1 MAEFRGPEAGSPTC
15 QILPPGIPGYRPYCP
30 FTVGPTSVGDWV
42 GPNLGL
48 ARRLVAESGTKG
60 MRVVVWGHEWD
71 RSISTSIVSVLRE
84 LGYRASVV
92 IRPDAVY
99 VAEVNNS
106 VNQIQIGTS

>member
-1 MAEFRGPEAGSPTC
+1 
-15 QILPPGIPGYRPYCP
+15 
-30 FTVGPTSVGDWV
+30 
-42 GPNLGL
+42 
-48 ARRLVAESGTKG
+48 